1 MHVKKTMPKSLNNNN
16 NNKENKF
23 KIKKKLIIYKMNKE
37 KILSVLYILWHLF
50 TSLEALVCVCGVLER
65 EYACCITKKAT
76 IFYCYMYV

>member
-37 KILSVLYILWHLF
+37 KNFKRALYSVASIY
-50 TSLEALVCVCGVLER
+50 
-65 EYACCITKKAT
+65 
-76 IFYCYMYV
+76 